1 MPITFAAVATADK
14 LVPLGYEQL
23 TAGFAAAQALPNIP
37 DGAEL
42 AIIQPIGG
50 AIRFRDDGVNPTT
63 MAGTVIAAG
72 DSIQYPGELANF
84 TLIQDGAGPVTE
96 VNVLYYR
103 YGV

>member
-14 LVPLGYEQL
+14 LIPLGFDHIIG
-23 TAGFAAAQALPNIP
+23 GFAGAQGLPNIP

-50 AIRFRDDGVNPTT
+50 AIRFRDDGPIP
-63 MAGTVIAAG
+63 TVITGMVINAG
-72 DSIQYPGELANF
+72 DTIQYSGDLVNF
-84 TLIQDGAGPVTE
+84 AFIQDGSGPVTE